1 MRSILAP
8 MSGVAAKR
16 VRGKR
21 ETEIKLRLA
30 SAATGRRL
38 LARLGARA
46 ASRVFERNLV
56 FDTPNGL
63 LFSQGRLLRIRTE
76 RPFGKPSS
84 RRSAGR
90 AIRAVLTHKG
100 PGLADRSPYKVREET
115 EIELSDPGAMQAV
128 LESLGLRVKFRYE
141 KRRTVFR
148 LPGEPR
154 LVAELDETPIGAFLE
169 LEGPPRAIDR
179 VAGRLG
185 FSAAD
190 YLTDSYLALYFA
202 DCARRGVAPGDML
215 FCRAK

>member
-1 MRSILAP
+1 MNR
-8 MSGVAAKR
+8 VAAKR
-16 VRGKR
+16 ARGKR
-21 ETEIKLRLA
+21 ETEVKLRLA
-30 SAATGRRL
+30 SAAAGRRL

-63 LFSQGRLLRIRTE
+63 LFAQSRLLRLRVE
-76 RPFGKPSS
+76 RRLGQPSS
-84 RRSAGR
+84 RRSAAR
-90 AIRAVLTHKG
+90 AILTHKG
-100 PGLADRSPYKVREET
+100 PGLADGSPYKVRQET
-115 EIELSDPGAMQAV
+115 ELELSDPGAMQAV

-179 VAGRLG
+179 VARRLG
-185 FSAAD
+185 FTSAD
-190 YLTDSYLALYFA
+190 YLTESYLALYFA
-202 DCARRGVAPGDML
+202 DCARRGVAPGDMV
-215 FCRAK
+215 FRRRN